1 MDVKRNEIAQG
12 PVWHGEHVVRATGA
26 VAREPIM
33 GDAWIRRLYED
44 LPRVSR
50 GALMA
55 LTSRLVSRTLAYLA
69 FDAPFTRSDAA
80 GFAAQNA
87 IDLTEAIP
95 PPGGFRT
102 RRDVFLRQ
110 LEYERVRPMPGRED
124 AAVCLAD
131 AKLICGEL
139 GEGTRLPVK
148 NRWFDLETL
157 AGNARVARDF
167 VGGTFAVF
175 RLAPPDYH
183 WFHAPVSGLV
193 RESYPLAGRYFSV
206 NPRAIR
212 ALPHVLSDNARAV
225 AVIDTDIE
233 GGTGLGLVAVIPVA
247 AQVIGK
253 IVWASSERGYD
264 EPKAVA
270 PGLFV
275 RRGRPMGYFAPGSST
290 VVALFQP
297 GRVLV
302 DSDLTALMARD
313 DIPTLYTEDVFGRRI
328 AEVAVRVNESFA
340 TGV

>member
-1 MDVKRNEIAQG
+1 MNKTKIPEKPG
-12 PVWHGEHVVRATGA
+12 WHGEHVERATGEIGL
-26 VAREPIM
+26 EPIM

-44 LPRVSR
+44 LPGVSR

-55 LTSRLVSRTLAYLA
+55 LTSRLVSRVLAYLA
-69 FDAPFTRSDAA
+69 FDAPFTRTDAA
-80 GFAAQNA
+80 GFAEQNG
-87 IDLTEAIP
+87 IDLAEAIQ

-102 RRDVFLRQ
+102 RRDVFLRK
-110 LEYERVRPMPGRED
+110 LDYERVRPVSGRED

-157 AGNARVARDF
+157 VGRSSVAREF
-167 VGGTFAVF
+167 AGGTFAVF

-225 AVIDTDIE
+225 AIIDTDIE
-233 GGTGLGLVAVIPVA
+233 GGTGIGLVAVIPVA

-264 EPKAVA
+264 EPKVVA

-275 RRGRPMGYFAPGSST
+275 QRGRPMGFFAPGSST

-297 GRVLV
+297 GRILS

-313 DIPTLYTEDVFGRRI
+313 DVPTLYTEDVFGRRA

-340 TGV
+340 TRM